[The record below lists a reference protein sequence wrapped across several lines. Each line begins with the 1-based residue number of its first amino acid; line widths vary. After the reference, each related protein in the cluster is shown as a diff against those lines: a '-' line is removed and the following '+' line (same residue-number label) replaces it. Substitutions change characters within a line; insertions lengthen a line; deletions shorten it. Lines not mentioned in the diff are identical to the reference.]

1 MLRWSA
7 IFLGAMVS
15 LIAACST
22 MPEEK
27 VKVTDKGVSVSGA
40 DSLGEAQMVA
50 EEECAKRGK
59 VARWASGDAVYVFE
73 CVD

>member
-1 MLRWSA
+1 MQRWSS

-22 MPEEK
+22 MPGEK

-50 EEECAKRGK
+50 EEVCAKRGK
-59 VARWASGDAVYVFE
+59 VARWTSGDAVYEFE
-73 CVD
+73 CVE

>member
-1 MLRWSA
+1 MQRCSS
-7 IFLGAMVS
+7 IFLGAMVC

-27 VKVTDKGVSVSGA
+27 VKVTDKGVSVRGA

-50 EEECAKRGK
+50 EEVCAKRGK
-59 VARWASGDAVYVFE
+59 VARWTSGDAVYEFE
-73 CVD
+73 CVE

>member
-1 MLRWSA
+1 MLRWSS

-15 LIAACST
+15 LLAACST

-27 VKVTDKGVSVSGA
+27 VKVTDTGVTVNGA

-50 EEECAKRGK
+50 EEVCAKRGK
-59 VARWASGDAVYVFE
+59 VARWSSGDVVYQFE
-73 CVD
+73 CVE

>member
-1 MLRWSA
+1 MLRWST
-7 IFLGAMVS
+7 IFLGATVS

-22 MPEEK
+22 MPGGN

-50 EEECAKRGK
+50 DEECAKRGQ
-59 VARWASGDAVYVFE
+59 VAKWTSGDMVYVFE
-73 CVD
+73 CAE